1 MVRRFRHRGL
11 RRLYEDGD
19 RSGVDPQWV
28 PKLRRILGTL
38 DRARQPSDMDLP
50 GFKLHPLGGPWKG
63 EWAVWVTGNWRVVF
77 MFDNEGAV
85 QVDLEDYH

>member
-1 MVRRFRHRGL
+1 MIRRFRHKGL
-11 RRLYEDGD
+11 QRLYAEGD
-19 RSGVDPQWV
+19 RSGVNPQWV

-50 GFKLHPLGGPWKG
+50 GFKLHPLEGHRKG

-77 MFDNEGAV
+77 MFDNEDAV